1 MKSFGWAIVGPGR
14 IAHRFAEAVTKL
26 DGTHIEAVHGRDVGR
41 AQAFAAAWP
50 QPGHDAPRW
59 VANLDDMLANKAID
73 AIYIATPHVFHF
85 DAAQRCLAAG
95 IPVLCEKP
103 LVPNLKQAEQLVTLA
118 RGRGVFLMEAVWT
131 RYLPIYGVI
140 GEWLKS
146 GAIGNVRSMQSRF
159 CFNAPFD
166 PTSRVYDPA
175 LAGGA
180 LLDIGI
186 YNINVTRWVMA
197 MAMVHGECPP
207 LARLEVDA
215 VLAPTGVDQRVEAT
229 LHFANGV
236 TSAFVCDVTTKADNA
251 FQIVGDAGSITIEA
265 GFSMATR
272 ATLHRAGEE
281 PVTAQRDHAI
291 NGFEGEIV
299 ETIRC
304 VHAGLIESPAMSH
317 AESLATVALM
327 DEIRQRIGVRYP
339 FEV

>member
-26 DGTHIEAVHGRDVGR
+26 DGTHIEAIHGRDVDR
-41 AQAFAAAWP
+41 AAAFARAWP
-50 QPGHDAPRW
+50 QAGHDGPRW
-59 VANLDDMLANKAID
+59 VAKLDDMLADKAID
-73 AIYIATPHVFHF
+73 AVYIATPHPFHF
-85 DAAQRCLAAG
+85 DAAQRCLDAG
-95 IPVLCEKP
+95 MPVLCEKP
-103 LVPNLKQAEQLVTLA
+103 LVPNLQQAEQLVALSRA
-118 RGRGVFLMEAVWT
+118 RGVFLMEAVWT
-131 RYLPIYGVI
+131 RYLPIYEVI
-140 GEWLKS
+140 GGWLKS
-146 GAIGNVRSMQSRF
+146 GAIGSVRSMQSRF

-197 MAMVHGECPP
+197 MVQGHCPP
-207 LARLEVDA
+207 LTKMEVEA
-215 VLAPTGVDQRVEAT
+215 VLAPTGVDQRIEAT
-229 LHFANGV
+229 LYFANGV

-251 FQIVGDAGSITIEA
+251 FQIVGDQGSITIAA

-272 ATLHRAGEE
+272 ATLQRNGEA
-281 PVTAQRDHAI
+281 PIAVQRDHAI

-299 ETIRC
+299 EAIRC
-304 VHAGLIESPAMSH
+304 VRSGLIESPAMSH

-327 DEIRQRIGVRYP
+327 DEIRRRIGVRYP
-339 FEV
+339 FEA

>member
-26 DGTHIEAVHGRDVGR
+26 DGTHIDAIHGRDIDR
-41 AQAFAAAWP
+41 AIAFARAWP
-50 QPGHDAPRW
+50 QTGHDDPRCYSQ
-59 VANLDDMLANKAID
+59 LDAMLTSGAID
-73 AIYIATPHVFHF
+73 AVYIATPHAFHF
-85 DAAQRCLAAG
+85 EAAQRCLAAG

-103 LVPNLKQAEQLVTLA
+103 LVPNLRQAQQLVALSRA
-118 RGRGVFLMEAVWT
+118 RGVFLMEAVWT
-131 RYLPIYGVI
+131 RYLPIYEVI
-140 GEWLKS
+140 GEWLTS
-146 GAIGNVRSMQSRF
+146 GAIGNIRSMQSRF

-186 YNINVTRWVMA
+186 YNINVTRWVLSIA
-197 MAMVHGECPP
+197 HGQCPP
-207 LARLEVDA
+207 LAHLDVEA
-215 VLAPTGVDQRVEAT
+215 TLAPTGVDQRVEAT
-229 LHFANGV
+229 LHFSNGV
-236 TSAFVCDVTTKADNA
+236 TSAFVCDVTSKADNT
-251 FQIVGDAGSITIEA
+251 FQIVGDEGNITIEA
-265 GFSMATR
+265 GFSMATG
-272 ATLHRAGEE
+272 ATLHRTGEM
-281 PVTAQRDHAI
+281 PLVVRRDHAI

-299 ETIRC
+299 EAIRC
-304 VHAGLIESPAMSH
+304 VRAGLIESPAMSH